1 MSLTRKQIVLLGAIL
16 TAVML
21 GGYAITHRDQIV
33 QMISLVNENTPAPL
47 FIALMIILPIF
58 GVPISLFL
66 LVLGIKFGL
75 TAGLLLMFLV
85 MPIHMTVSFA
95 LTKVAGELI
104 QNVLF
109 RGKYVIPQVPADRRV
124 RFSFLVAALPL
135 LPYAAKNFF
144 LPLAGVPFRLYL
156 GMNWA
161 CQATLAIPAVVLGSS
176 IGDLNPAMFMAAVAG
191 LLAIYL
197 IIGRIEKKYGKHV
210 DFKEELITGS
220 RPDDGHTKNAGGH
233 DGRGE
238 KTDDTPS
245 QENRPAVKRA

>member
-1 MSLTRKQIVLLGAIL
+1 MKKLKGSSLSLFRKQNILLGAVL
-16 TAVML
+16 AGVAL
-21 GGYAITHRDQIV
+21 VGYVLTHRDQIA
-33 QMISLVNENTPAPL
+33 QIISLVNENTPAPL
-47 FIALMIILPIF
+47 FIALMVILPIF

-85 MPIHMTVSFA
+85 MPIHMTISFA

-104 QNVLF
+104 QNMLF
-109 RGKYVIPQVPADRRV
+109 RGKYIIPQVPADRRV

-144 LPLAGVPFRLYL
+144 LPLAGIPFRLYL

-191 LLAIYL
+191 LLTIYL

-210 DFKEELITGS
+210 DFEEELVTGS
-220 RPDDGHTKNAGGH
+220 RPVDGHANHAGGH

-238 KTDDTPS
+238 KTDANPS
-245 QENRPAVKRA
+245 